1 MAGTKFGRNG
11 ILEKLEVSFTIEY
24 STRDALDKAVRGEG
38 VMDLY
43 PRDANRP
50 ERGEE
55 VGNAL
60 QQLIE
65 ENLEIKRWNFRLTFT
80 KFIETRNI
88 KIIYDSEWCRIKFMF
103 SRMHYPETDEIL
115 IEYGRLHAPNEKS
128 HIMWQGE
135 MCRCWHNILDPLRFL
150 DGLTPKEAYEQTIVD
165 NQLPSAVRYFM
176 DSQRGQELLKEYPPK
191 SAIALQSTLWKT
203 YEKKLFELFDLRRHA
218 LWEEYRWFLREYYKL
233 LGIKSKRPPENVC

>member
-1 MAGTKFGRNG
+1 
-11 ILEKLEVSFTIEY
+11 
-24 STRDALDKAVRGEG
+24 
-38 VMDLY
+38 MDLY

-60 QQLIE
+60 LRLIE

-80 KFIETRNI
+80 KFIEPRNI

-115 IEYGRLHAPNEKS
+115 VEYGRLHAPNEES
-128 HIMWQGE
+128 LIPWNGD

-150 DGLTPKEAYEQTIVD
+150 DGLTPSEAYEQAIVD
-165 NQLPSAVRYFM
+165 NQLPSAVRYFR

-203 YEKKLFELFDLRRHA
+203 YEKKFFELFDLRRPY
-218 LWEEYRWFLREYYKL
+218 LWEEYRDFLKAYYKL
-233 LGIKSKRPPENVC
+233 LGLKSRRPPENVC